1 MLLLE
6 LAVQAVR
13 GFSPSVR
20 VALKPGFV
28 VLKSPA
34 EAPAPVAALISALCF
49 PDGRGQDAAFVAP
62 GQKGA
67 KARESGEQQY
77 RLDGLTSDAYRL
89 ESKQKVLDE
98 KYAELEA
105 ARAELANAPTPER
118 LGVPADIVERV
129 KRLPDEKKKNADAV
143 RRVMDE

>member
-34 EAPAPVAALISALCF
+34 EAPAPTKAMAFFSARRCWRSLKTGWLPGIFRMSSSVAAIS
-49 PDGRGQDAAFVAP
+49 
-62 GQKGA
+62 
-67 KARESGEQQY
+67 
-77 RLDGLTSDAYRL
+77 
-89 ESKQKVLDE
+89 
-98 KYAELEA
+98 
-105 ARAELANAPTPER
+105 
-118 LGVPADIVERV
+118 
-129 KRLPDEKKKNADAV
+129 
-143 RRVMDE
+143 

>member
-34 EAPAPVAALISALCF
+34 EAPAPVAGLISALCF
-49 PDGRGQDAAFVAP
+49 PDGRGQDAASVAP
-62 GQKGA
+62 GQKAGKAGVTEEKKLEGLKAELA
-67 KARESGEQQY
+67 KARESGELQY

-129 KRLPDEKKKNADAV
+129 
-143 RRVMDE
+143 